1 MMRVPLLFLLFC
13 FGLSVPL
20 GGIALGDIDPGFVN
34 KGAPPRSLSYD
45 GRGRE
50 MMPPPP
56 ERRGITIGM
65 RVALAIQYAEVILQ
79 YPLPIAVE
87 WNRWI
92 LWSRTLPTES
102 NGSITLPL
110 DWDHLPPSA
119 WDVVLAAC
127 ANSTLECR
135 LDTPEQKRAREESA
149 LRRQRQRR
157 EYLCARP
164 FFPVSPWQVLFADS
178 PQRRLWTACERYH
191 ADVLDPETESLWNE
205 LHVPPKDPWSGRHT
219 VIIRHK
225 RK

>member
-1 MMRVPLLFLLFC
+1 MMRVFALLLSLFC

-34 KGAPPRSLSYD
+34 KDGPPRSWSYD
-45 GRGRE
+45 RRGRE

-56 ERRGITIGM
+56 ERPGITIGM
-65 RVALAIQYAEVILQ
+65 RAALATQYAEVILQ

-92 LWSRTLPTES
+92 LWSRTLAPES
-102 NGSITLPL
+102 NGSITIPL
-110 DWDHLPPSA
+110 DWDHLPPAA

-135 LDTPEQKRAREESA
+135 LDTPEDKQNREERA
-149 LRRQRQRR
+149 LFIQSQRL
-157 EYLCARP
+157 EFMC
-164 FFPVSPWQVLFADS
+164 D
-178 PQRRLWTACERYH
+178 AC
-191 ADVLDPETESLWNE
+191 DDLNPENIYCETCYGSRVNAFWDE
-205 LHVPPKDPWSGRHT
+205 LHVPPKDPWSGLHT